1 MSNCSRQSLLNW
13 CLVHTKGTLKVNADE
28 KRSHRVQLE
37 GGLVPKFTKKSKV
50 LLENSNCRGFFTVYR
65 AKKNT
70 MGHSICRTKL
80 QWAENIFEFAFH
92 VYLFMILHFQEIM
105 SLSKVESIW
114 LLSGKWS
121 CDLLTKRCPVVL
133 SKRL

>member
-50 LLENSNCRGFFTVYR
+50 LHIRELELSRFFYGLPREKEHNGTFHLSNEV
-65 AKKNT
+65 T
-70 MGHSICRTKL
+70 MR
-80 QWAENIFEFAFH
+80 
-92 VYLFMILHFQEIM
+92 
-105 SLSKVESIW
+105 
-114 LLSGKWS
+114 
-121 CDLLTKRCPVVL
+121 
-133 SKRL
+133 

>member
-70 MGHSICRTKL
+70 MGHSICRTKS
-80 QWAENIFEFAFH
+80 QWDDNIFEFAFH
-92 VYLFMILHFQEIM
+92 VYLFMLLHFHEIM

-114 LLSGKWS
+114 LLSGKF
-121 CDLLTKRCPVVL
+121 LTKRCPTL
-133 SKRL
+133 